1 VSSSTISQIFLL
13 FLELLVL
20 DSSLLWSS
28 RISKSIYVWGNS
40 FCGRSK
46 ILGFRVIS
54 ALLPLLERF
63 APQLSFFVVFP
74 HPPNP
79 PSFFF
84 VVFPHSFLV
93 PITPFSVNWCLDFCS
108 IGFVP
113 EVQINIILIWEFG
126 SFRNYWYRSI
136 GVSQFQEFCSFRV
149 FKERNSKTMIT
160 THLLLFKVF
169 ETCRCCNSF

>member
-1 VSSSTISQIFLL
+1 MSSSTISQIFLL

-126 SFRNYWYRSI
+126 SFTVS
-136 GVSQFQEFCSFRV
+136 GVLQFQSFQGKKLQDYDHYPSTV
-149 FKERNSKTMIT
+149 VQG
-160 THLLLFKVF
+160 L
-169 ETCRCCNSF
+169 